1 MSPIAES
8 LETPIP
14 LTATKIAEMRL
25 VDNSSN
31 PIITS
36 VGKITSA
43 WPGHILDKDNGNY
56 IDWAYAMRLELPMV
70 QLWDYIFDLPPA
82 PHTIYEPC
90 IHCAWTSNKCL
101 ACSFIKHAILP
112 SEQKLCMDEEDPV
125 VLWKYLEE
133 HHGGAILFLEGEQ
146 TLLDADK
153 SMPAAMDERPTAFVA
168 KPFRESNL
176 TCMTCKAHKQPV
188 QIYTGH
194 TAPWCILKGG
204 AMEGKTIEESK
215 RKHLAYYE
223 NLKKEKGRKKTSKV
237 TFTLSGGNAFTIE
250 EDPDTI
256 MAYLAAQAAK

>member
-1 MSPIAES
+1 MLLKPLKHHIWLRKSPDLFSLDFPLPDFGFPFASCVIEPQPPEVILTHTMSPIAES

-43 WPGHILDKDNGNY
+43 WPGHILDKDNGKY

-70 QLWDYIFDLPPA
+70 QLWDYIFDPPPA

-133 HHGGAILFLEGEQ
+133 HHGGAIL
-146 TLLDADK
+146 
-153 SMPAAMDERPTAFVA
+153 V
-168 KPFRESNL
+168 
-176 TCMTCKAHKQPV
+176 KQV
-188 QIYTGH
+188 
-194 TAPWCILKGG
+194 
-204 AMEGKTIEESK
+204 
-215 RKHLAYYE
+215 
-223 NLKKEKGRKKTSKV
+223 
-237 TFTLSGGNAFTIE
+237 
-250 EDPDTI
+250 
-256 MAYLAAQAAK
+256 